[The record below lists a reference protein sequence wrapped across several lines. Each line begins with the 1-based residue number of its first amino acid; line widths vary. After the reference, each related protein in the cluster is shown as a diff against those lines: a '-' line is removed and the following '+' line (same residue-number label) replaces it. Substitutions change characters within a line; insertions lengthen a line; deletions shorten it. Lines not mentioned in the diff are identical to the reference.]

1 MGGGLNV
8 FFRRFR
14 RKRVQTPAEE
24 HEKAGYKWNP
34 SNMYPATSP
43 AAVAAPGQTS
53 LAAVAA
59 LGQTSPAAVA
69 ALGQTSLAAVAALGQ
84 TSLAAVAALGQTSP
98 AAVAESA

>member
-8 FFRRFR
+8 FFRRFQ

-24 HEKAGYKWNP
+24 HEKAGYKWNL

-53 LAAVAA
+53 LAAVA
-59 LGQTSPAAVA
+59 
-69 ALGQTSLAAVAALGQ
+69 
-84 TSLAAVAALGQTSP
+84 
-98 AAVAESA
+98 ESA